1 MVNSLLSLIA
11 RYHVK
16 TVNDSFERMF
26 FSVIM
31 PFFCALLFKE
41 KESLNMRRVEWFYSK
56 HRETSTGN
64 MWAPN

>member
-31 PFFCALLFKE
+31 LFFCALLFKE
-41 KESLNMRRVEWFYSK
+41 KESLNMRRVE
-56 HRETSTGN
+56 
-64 MWAPN
+64 

>member
-16 TVNDSFERMF
+16 TVNDSFGRMF

-41 KESLNMRRVEWFYSK
+41 KESLNMRKVE
-56 HRETSTGN
+56 
-64 MWAPN
+64 